1 MKEFLEQ
8 FQVSGIESPA
18 VILTGLTGKSRTN
31 FETDGC
37 GGDGCGN
44 GCDPSPG

>member
-8 FQVSGIESPA
+8 FQVSGIESPKA
-18 VILTGLTGKSRTN
+18 GSTGSSRTN

>member
-1 MKEFLEQ
+1 MDAFLKQ
-8 FQVSGIESPA
+8 FQVSGIESPQF
-18 VILTGLTGKSRTN
+18 VQTSSTGNSQTN

-44 GCDPSPG
+44 GCDPDPG

>member
-8 FQVSGIESPA
+8 FKVSGIESP
-18 VILTGLTGKSRTN
+18 VVDSSSNSQTN

-37 GGDGCGN
+37 GADGCGN
-44 GCDPSPG
+44 GCDPSV

>member
-1 MKEFLEQ
+1 MKEFLQQ

-18 VILTGLTGKSRTN
+18 VVLTGSAGSSRTN

-44 GCDPSPG
+44 GCDPPA